1 MPNGALSHQS
11 FSSVWRAWE
20 ERFVM
25 ERYWGGIPT
34 ACWWRRPAGLP
45 VHTHRWTTCQGNC
58 THTDQRPPSRPEV
71 RGNGT
76 ERDEEEWEKELI
88 TALMLHFIIVS
99 WARLITLTAS
109 TVYTAP
115 PSLSF
120 SYVTVDWPTMS
131 LSLRVTGTQVA
142 WHVYGRDSQ
151 STIWKLLIL
160 EGDSSGRQ

>member
-109 TVYTAP
+109 TVNTAP